1 MYHVL
6 HKTDTL
12 ETGWCLSTMTELIG
26 GATPLTPRSPGR
38 DPPEEAGR
46 GVLTPPTVAELGR
59 WLSILLVT
67 LAGISF
73 PFWELVTLEAA
84 CKWEEI
90 IHYRT
95 LIWTQRKRLFF
106 TILGQECIQDYK
118 IWRKVLNKSSR
129 FADFQKF
136 KNKYLCTHHVCLGLG
151 HTRKCGWP
159 WSLTCNDLGGMGL
172 MLRSWGK
179 HCLLGDGF
187 WGAEVFVRQT
197 ALQIVREVSRGPV
210 FCRCEIKIFFWKM
223 MLTIFSV

>member
-1 MYHVL
+1 M
-6 HKTDTL
+6 
-12 ETGWCLSTMTELIG
+12 
-26 GATPLTPRSPGR
+26 TPLRRRGEEFWLHPLWQNLVGGCQSCWSLWLESVSLSENLLPLKL
-38 DPPEEAGR
+38 PEYEKK
-46 GVLTPPTVAELGR
+46 LYIIELQFEHKGKD
-59 WLSILLVT
+59 
-67 LAGISF
+67 F
-73 PFWELVTLEAA
+73 
-84 CKWEEI
+84 
-90 IHYRT
+90 
-95 LIWTQRKRLFF
+95 FF

-118 IWRKVLNKSSR
+118 IWRKVVNKSSR

-210 FCRCEIKIFFWKM
+210 FCRCEIKKFFWKM
-223 MLTIFSV
+223 MLTIFSVSWIESVITVYIPHLVFQKISGAYPETVLKC